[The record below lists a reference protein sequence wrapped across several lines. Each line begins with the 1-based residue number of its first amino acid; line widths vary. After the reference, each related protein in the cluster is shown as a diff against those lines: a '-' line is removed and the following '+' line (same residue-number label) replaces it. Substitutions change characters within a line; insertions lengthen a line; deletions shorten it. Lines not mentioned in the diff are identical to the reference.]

1 MRRPPSYSDSFLIRS
16 PSLHNTPVLE
26 PLVLPDCDSGLE
38 LEPLKLD
45 EPPLYHTAIIFVLKG
60 SLHILFISGFETLF
74 YFLYVSRSE
83 NAGIKSTIDA
93 YYRPLVESC
102 NSWSN
107 ASKEILLDIINYEL
121 NRTTIDT
128 DGTTAALTR
137 SKFNTGLL
145 HLSIGYSAICL
156 FIIGLTSL
164 IIYLKKIQVE
174 WQKLLLEHLAFV
186 IVLALYEYFFYI
198 TIIYKYKTVSTPE
211 LNQYIVDGLFQC
223 AS

>member
-1 MRRPPSYSDSFLIRS
+1 M
-16 PSLHNTPVLE
+16 
-26 PLVLPDCDSGLE
+26 GLE
-38 LEPLKLD
+38 AEPLKLD
-45 EPPLYHTAIIFVLKG
+45 EPPLYHTAVIFVLKG
-60 SLHILFISGFETLF
+60 SLHIFFISSFETLF
-74 YFLYVSRSE
+74 YFLYVSASE

-93 YYRPLVESC
+93 YYKPLVQSC

-107 ASKEILLDIINYEL
+107 FSKGLILDIINYEL
-121 NRTTIDT
+121 NRTSIDI
-128 DGTTAALTR
+128 DGTAAALTR

-156 FIIGLTSL
+156 LVIGLTSL
-164 IIYLKKIQVE
+164 IICLKKIKVE

-186 IVLALYEYFFYI
+186 IVLGLYEYFFYI
-198 TIIYKYKTVSTPE
+198 TIIYKYTTVSTAE